1 MLDSVSLIPQ
11 PRKRPSH
18 LTRPRI
24 IVLAIAV
31 AAAAV
36 GWLLNY
42 LFVAD
47 QSRAG
52 LLALPIWLV
61 AGAAVGWLAIRW
73 RERSRDQRLAERRL
87 GAVGAASTDAILRVD
102 ADGVVAGWSAGAEAL
117 YGYEADAIIG
127 RPLADLLGTDESDR
141 VADAIR
147 EGERLD
153 EVSEQRS
160 RQGDVFTAAI
170 TTIPNADPPEA
181 IVVARDV
188 GEVGR
193 RTRDLRNAEAAER
206 SLREHLPVVTYVRS
220 FEGRE
225 MTFVS
230 PQIDRLVGYTADELL
245 ADPGLFSRLVH
256 PDDRDEVLA
265 ERDAVDAAKPLRLS
279 YRMLARD
286 GRVVWV
292 REEAVAV
299 LDESGRPL
307 SIQGYLL
314 DVGERKA
321 AEDQAKELR
330 TAEAVTAE
338 EARDRQRKIEFVA
351 EAASVLASSLDVSST
366 VGEVAVLA
374 TRALAEWCVVDVLA
388 DDGSLTRY
396 AVAGGD
402 PPAAAIEP
410 APEPDPAVREVIRN
424 RRPELTATHMRLPL
438 ASGGRRALGA
448 LTLVAGERAAP
459 YESTDLPWGRAVAG
473 MIAVAIDNSR
483 LHAEVEARSD
493 ANQVLTHVGEGVFLV
508 DRAGVV
514 RLWNPASAA
523 ITGVAAEAAVGTP
536 ASDAIPDWHEL
547 SARVPLGTASEPV
560 RPSTLPLDTVLG
572 ERWISI
578 SGVEFFGG
586 TVYALRDITEEHRLD
601 ELKAEFI
608 ATASHEL
615 RTPLAAVYGAA
626 QTLSR
631 HDFALDEAG
640 RARFI
645 TLIVDESDR
654 LATIVNQI
662 LLANQLEVGRVD
674 LETEPFDG
682 ADMVERVVESAKIHA
697 PSDITFNV
705 RVADGVPPVA
715 ADKDRAR
722 QVLVNLVENAVK
734 YSPGGGTIEVGLE
747 AADRSVRF
755 SVVDEGIGIPSHEQA
770 RIFEKFYRLD
780 PNLTTGIGGTGLG
793 LYICSE
799 LVERMGG
806 SIWLESEEGK
816 GSAFYF
822 QLPSTTARPAR
833 LKLAESEQAAG

>member
-1 MLDSVSLIPQ
+1 VLDSVSSIPP
-11 PRKRPSH
+11 PRKPPSH

-24 IVLAIAV
+24 LLFTAAV
-31 AAAAV
+31 AAAAI

-52 LLALPIWLV
+52 LLALPVWLV

-73 RERSRDQRLAERRL
+73 RERSRDQRLAASRL
-87 GAVGAASTDAILRVD
+87 EGIGAASTDAILQVD
-102 ADGVVAGWSAGAEAL
+102 ADGVVAGWSPGAEAL
-117 YGYEADAIIG
+117 YGYEAEEVIG
-127 RPLADLLGTDESDR
+127 RPLADLLGDDDADR
-141 VADAIR
+141 VVAAIR

-153 EVSEQRS
+153 DVGEQQTRE
-160 RQGDVFTAAI
+160 GDVFTAAI
-170 TTIPNADPPEA
+170 TAIPSADPPEA
-181 IVVARDV
+181 IVVARNV
-188 GEVGR
+188 GEVER
-193 RTRDLRNAEAAER
+193 LTRELRNAEATDR

-220 FEGRE
+220 FEDGKT
-225 MTFVS
+225 TFVS
-230 PQIDRLVGYTADELL
+230 PRIDRLVGYTADEWL
-245 ADPGLFSRLVH
+245 ADPGLFARLVH

-265 ERDAVDAAKPLRLS
+265 ERDAVDPAKPLRLS

-307 SIQGYLL
+307 RVQGYLL

-321 AEDQAKELR
+321 AEAQAKELR

-388 DDGSLTRY
+388 EDGSVTRY
-396 AVAGGD
+396 AVAGAE
-402 PPAAAIEP
+402 PTSAATEP
-410 APEPDPAVREVIRN
+410 APDPDPAIREVIQN
-424 RRPELTATHMRLPL
+424 RRPDLSPTHMRLPL

-448 LTLVAGERAAP
+448 LTFVAGERAAP
-459 YESTDLPWGRAVAG
+459 YEGTDLPWGRAVAG
-473 MIAVAIDNSR
+473 MIALALDNSH

-493 ANQVLTHVGEGVFLV
+493 ANKVLTHVGEGVFLV

-523 ITGVAAEAAVGTP
+523 ITGVSAEAAVGT
-536 ASDAIPDWHEL
+536 AVSDAIPDWHEL
-547 SARVPLGTASEPV
+547 FDRIPLGTAGEPV
-560 RPSTLPLDTVLG
+560 RPATLPLETRLG

-578 SGVEFFGG
+578 SGVEFISG

-626 QTLSR
+626 QTLRR
-631 HDFALDEAG
+631 HDFALDDAG
-640 RARFI
+640 RERFI
-645 TLIVDESDR
+645 SLIVDESDR
-654 LATIVNQI
+654 LAAIVNQI

-682 ADMVERVVESAKIHA
+682 ADMVERVVESAKTHA
-697 PSDITFNV
+697 PSHVTFDV
-705 RVADGVPPVA
+705 QVAEGVPPVA

-734 YSPGGGTIEVGLE
+734 YSPGGGTIQVGLQ
-747 AADRSVRF
+747 AADGSVRF
-755 SVVDEGIGIPSHEQA
+755 SVVDEGMGIPSHEQA

-780 PNLTTGIGGTGLG
+780 PNLTSGIGGTGLG
-793 LYICSE
+793 LYICRE

-822 QLPSTTARPAR
+822 QLPSTTARPT
-833 LKLAESEQAAG
+833 LVKLAESERAAG